1 MEMTEKNL
9 KRIADAL
16 EKISNTL
23 ERMQGPLS
31 FWKIIRLCRRDTTI
45 RKSTCDRRNDT
56 DKN

>member
-23 ERMQGPLS
+23 ERMQGSVELLENYP
-31 FWKIIRLCRRDTTI
+31 IV
-45 RKSTCDRRNDT
+45 
-56 DKN
+56 